1 MQEYIFLFGD
11 PDTVPERFVVH
22 LGTHI
27 VSKYAHIHQAFVD
40 IERLRWSR
48 IVVGKDR
55 RPHRHS
61 FFRDGDEKRTVKV
74 KVDGTAGKDKI
85 QARARAVVNDL
96 MGLKSSGSSFTS
108 FIRDEYTLLKEVDE
122 RIFSTSVDLNY
133 RFAPIRISPPKD
145 EKKLD
150 IVIPAF
156 DQAEA
161 GSVWDATVL
170 DRRTITLEV
179 FAEDESASV
188 QATLYKMGQRIIAEN
203 ASVQSWGGKFDA
215 DAVDSLTD
223 DGELAVIL
231 IGEGQYFETVNVTRS
246 SPLTILGQLP
256 ASYAIVPISTPF
268 ANASQPNLV
277 QIFNTVFV
285 ENGIDDAA
293 TAVLTVAPNGA
304 AALIGAG
311 TTGAPTQGAF
321 GNVDFKMYNVDI
333 QNRASLTFAIS
344 QALATDISY
353 ANASFYGCGFS
364 SFQDTWYTG
373 KNASTYVVDS
383 VIFGQTDY
391 LFGFGTAWFQ
401 NVILAARG
409 CGGGTAAWKGTN
421 SSLTERVLRYGAYI
435 ADSRVIRS
443 PDANATLNIT
453 DGCYLGRPW
462 NDWAV
467 TVYLN
472 TFMEDIIQ
480 PVGWEAFDSAR
491 PTIMNTT
498 FYAEYNSTGPGG
510 DTSSRLSIEHLLT
523 AEQAQEFTVDGV
535 FLEHP
540 SWIDYGYLY

>member
-1 MQEYIFLFGD
+1 MRPRFEFSFSFPFLTLCLLASFSLDSHSVSALSPQFLLCQVQKPAGQS
-11 PDTVPERFVVH
+11 PLEGCPA
-22 LGTHI
+22 GTI
-27 VSKYAHIHQAFVD
+27 YVSADSSESLYANF
-40 IERLRWSR
+40 
-48 IVVGKDR
+48 
-55 RPHRHS
+55 
-61 FFRDGDEKRTVKV
+61 TKV
-74 KVDGTAGKDKI
+74 
-85 QARARAVVNDL
+85 Q
-96 MGLKSSGSSFTS
+96 
-108 FIRDEYTLLKEVDE
+108 
-122 RIFSTSVDLNY
+122 
-133 RFAPIRISPPKD
+133 
-145 EKKLD
+145 
-150 IVIPAF
+150 
-156 DQAEA
+156 
-161 GSVWDATVL
+161 
-170 DRRTITLEV
+170 
-179 FAEDESASV
+179 
-188 QATLYKMGQRIIAEN
+188 
-203 ASVQSWGGKFDA
+203 

-256 ASYAIVPISTPF
+256 SSYATLPISTPF

-311 TTGAPTQGAF
+311 TTGAPAQGAF

-401 NVILAARG
+401 NVILAVRG

-435 ADSRVIRS
+435 ADSQIIRP

-535 FLEHP
+535 FLKHP

>member
-1 MQEYIFLFGD
+1 MRPRFECSFSFSFL
-11 PDTVPERFVVH
+11 T
-22 LGTHI
+22 LYLLT
-27 VSKYAHIHQAFVD
+27 
-40 IERLRWSR
+40 
-48 IVVGKDR
+48 
-55 RPHRHS
+55 
-61 FFRDGDEKRTVKV
+61 
-74 KVDGTAGKDKI
+74 
-85 QARARAVVNDL
+85 
-96 MGLKSSGSSFTS
+96 SFTLDS
-108 FIRDEYTLLKEVDE
+108 HSVSALSPQFLLCQVQK
-122 RIFSTSVDLNY
+122 
-133 RFAPIRISPPKD
+133 
-145 EKKLD
+145 
-150 IVIPAF
+150 PA
-156 DQAEA
+156 
-161 GSVWDATVL
+161 
-170 DRRTITLEV
+170 
-179 FAEDESASV
+179 
-188 QATLYKMGQRIIAEN
+188 GQ
-203 ASVQSWGGKFDA
+203 F

-246 SPLTILGQLP
+246 SPLTILVRLHLSSSQ
-256 ASYAIVPISTPF
+256 
-268 ANASQPNLV
+268 NQPNLV

-311 TTGAPTQGAF
+311 TTGAPAQGAF

-364 SFQDTWYTG
+364 SFQDTWCTG

-391 LFGFGTAWFQ
+391 
-401 NVILAARG
+401 
-409 CGGGTAAWKGTN
+409 GGTAAWKGTN

-523 AEQAQEFTVDGV
+523 AEQVQEFTVHGV

>member
-1 MQEYIFLFGD
+1 MPRLLHLSFLLILSLFLTLSPFFSSAVSALSPQFLPCQIQKPAGESPLEGCPAGTIYVSANASD
-11 PDTVPERFVVH
+11 P
-22 LGTHI
+22 
-27 VSKYAHIHQAFVD
+27 YA
-40 IERLRWSR
+40 
-48 IVVGKDR
+48 
-55 RPHRHS
+55 
-61 FFRDGDEKRTVKV
+61 
-74 KVDGTAGKDKI
+74 
-85 QARARAVVNDL
+85 
-96 MGLKSSGSSFTS
+96 S
-108 FIRDEYTLLKEVDE
+108 FIK
-122 RIFSTSVDLNY
+122 
-133 RFAPIRISPPKD
+133 
-145 EKKLD
+145 
-150 IVIPAF
+150 
-156 DQAEA
+156 
-161 GSVWDATVL
+161 
-170 DRRTITLEV
+170 
-179 FAEDESASV
+179 V
-188 QATLYKMGQRIIAEN
+188 Q
-203 ASVQSWGGKFDA
+203 
-215 DAVDSLTD
+215 DAVESLTD
-223 DGELAVIL
+223 DGNLAVIL
-231 IGEGQYFETVNVTRS
+231 IGEVS
-246 SPLTILGQLP
+246 
-256 ASYAIVPISTPF
+256 ISTPF
-268 ANASQPNLV
+268 ANPSHPNLV

-293 TAVLTVAPNGA
+293 SAVLTVAPNGA

-311 TTGAPTQGAF
+311 TTGAPPQDAF

-409 CGGGTAAWKGTN
+409 CGGGTVAWKGTN
-421 SSLTERVLRYGAYI
+421 SSLTERVLQYGAYI
-435 ADSRVIRS
+435 SDSKIIQS

-453 DGCYLGRPW
+453 DDCYLGRPW

-480 PVGWEAFDSAR
+480 PAGWEPFDSAR

-510 DTSSRLSIEHLLT
+510 NTSNRVSIEHLLT
-523 AEQAQEFTVDGV
+523 AEQAKDFTIDSV

-540 SWIDYGYLY
+540 TWIDYDYQF